1 MVLIETDIILALSS
15 RKDRHHSE
23 AKEILERLSHAVLSP
38 YTLAEIDLLVSS
50 GTLKVK
56 PVPYY
61 NSLYRA
67 LSYYKVTVL
76 PLDPRRFSTAWK
88 LREKYNLTFFDS
100 LHASSA
106 IVSGEVL
113 VSYDKSYSNVE
124 ELDYIHPRD
133 LLTKL

>member
-1 MVLIETDIILALSS
+1 LIETDIILALSS

-61 NSLYRA
+61 NSLYRV

-76 PLDPRRFSTAWK
+76 PPDPRHFSTAWE

-100 LHASSA
+100 LHAASA